1 MPKVIIAFW
10 VSFGD
15 LVKTNYA
22 LDFWELHRSKSC
34 TSPFMFKIH
43 KGNDALQ
50 KATKRLPECWNTIH
64 ISCKSPAEWFHLS
77 DSKNMYA
84 DGYIVWLEGKLK
96 DS

>member
-10 VSFGD
+10 VNFGD

-22 LDFWELHRSKSC
+22 LDFWEWHRSKSC
-34 TSPFMFKIH
+34 MSPFMFKIN
-43 KGNDALQ
+43 KGNDTLQ
-50 KATKRLPECWNTIH
+50 KATERLSECWNAIH
-64 ISCKSPAEWFHLS
+64 ISHKSPAEWFHLS

-84 DGYIVWLEGKLK
+84 DVYIVWLEGRLK